1 MEHCLGCVARLVRI
15 LLGPGSLADHKMV
28 WGSSLVA
35 LGVFIS
41 PRADGLHCWPSA
53 DKVKKWLK
61 AIDVALLRKHL
72 APGDASKMAGRLA
85 WGGSHL
91 FRQLGRAMLRPL
103 FDLRANRCV
112 GWNIDLERALHWWK
126 QVLELGITESK
137 EWVTSSEMP
146 LHLFCDA
153 RGEPPH
159 LAAVLYDGSD
169 WTFAHMD
176 PPADLM
182 CMFQRRADNQIM
194 GLELLAISLGMSV
207 FEREMAGKCTV
218 VHCDNTGAEVSGAHT
233 VIFCHGVCVS
243 VQVSLRNGK
252 ARSWDHAQLVHGQWL
267 HAWRHRM
274 RLFIV

>member
-1 MEHCLGCVARLVRI
+1 
-15 LLGPGSLADHKMV
+15 
-28 WGSSLVA
+28 
-35 LGVFIS
+35 
-41 PRADGLHCWPSA
+41 
-53 DKVKKWLK
+53 
-61 AIDVALLRKHL
+61 
-72 APGDASKMAGRLA
+72 
-85 WGGSHL
+85 
-91 FRQLGRAMLRPL
+91 MLRPL